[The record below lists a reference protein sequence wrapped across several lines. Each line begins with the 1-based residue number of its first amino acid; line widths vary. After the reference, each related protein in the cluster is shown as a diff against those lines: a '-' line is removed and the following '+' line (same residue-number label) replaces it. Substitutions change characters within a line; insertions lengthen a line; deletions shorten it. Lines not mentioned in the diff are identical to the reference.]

1 MKNIKLFNKILLS
14 ISIIFIMVILI
25 LFVLGSFN
33 RIGYLSEFKINID
46 NTLKL
51 NGFNVESVKESFT
64 IDNVLDKIS
73 ITNYLVT
80 NISITNYSYDFRIK
94 YYSKIFRNSDI
105 YGVYLNTNSLPDY
118 IKDIKFDKKGSPF
131 GVLISDRLIEN
142 NINNIQYSLK
152 VKFRFYIIVLLIF
165 IVLSFLIYI
174 LRNIVLNLLTFLSYI
189 INSNITKYVFVLIIF
204 LCFLIMPN
212 IVYNLF
218 GSNFDK
224 TNYEKRTKA
233 EKPILSITNLVNYP
247 IQYEKY
253 FNDYIP
259 FRNELI
265 QLKNVVDIKIFRNII
280 SDKAIFG
287 KDNWLFHKPFPLVED
302 FIGIYDLTDEELE
315 IAKNNLINFRD
326 ELKKRNIDFIFMV
339 CPNKHLIYEE
349 NMPDYIKRKTKINA
363 TDKFIEY
370 MEKNTDIKI
379 VYPKKELLKY
389 KDKYQLYYKYD
400 THWNEI
406 GAYIGYNELMKEM
419 NIETISLDHLKLLT
433 NGNMSGD
440 IAAMI
445 NSTKI
450 YSDDIIYVLE
460 EYTNNNY
467 KVVKEIED
475 YYDFFY
481 CESDANNT
489 NNILMIRDS
498 FTTAM
503 FDYIASSF
511 RKSSFI
517 HMAKFKYNYI
527 LDKNPNIVVY
537 QTVEMGL
544 GGSLFGMIPSYKIEK
559 INKDLET
566 NFIVTNN

>member
-1 MKNIKLFNKILLS
+1 MI
-14 ISIIFIMVILI
+14 
-25 LFVLGSFN
+25 
-33 RIGYLSEFKINID
+33 
-46 NTLKL
+46 
-51 NGFNVESVKESFT
+51 
-64 IDNVLDKIS
+64 
-73 ITNYLVT
+73 
-80 NISITNYSYDFRIK
+80 
-94 YYSKIFRNSDI
+94 
-105 YGVYLNTNSLPDY
+105 
-118 IKDIKFDKKGSPF
+118 
-131 GVLISDRLIEN
+131 
-142 NINNIQYSLK
+142 
-152 VKFRFYIIVLLIF
+152 
-165 IVLSFLIYI
+165 
-174 LRNIVLNLLTFLSYI
+174 
-189 INSNITKYVFVLIIF
+189 
-204 LCFLIMPN
+204 
-212 IVYNLF
+212 
-218 GSNFDK
+218 
-224 TNYEKRTKA
+224 
-233 EKPILSITNLVNYP
+233 
-247 IQYEKY
+247 
-253 FNDYIP
+253 
-259 FRNELI
+259 
-265 QLKNVVDIKIFRNII
+265 
-280 SDKAIFG
+280 
-287 KDNWLFHKPFPLVED
+287 
-302 FIGIYDLTDEELE
+302 
-315 IAKNNLINFRD
+315 
-326 ELKKRNIDFIFMV
+326 
-339 CPNKHLIYEE
+339 CPNKNLIYEE
-349 NMPDYIKRKTKINA
+349 KMPDYIIRKSKINA

-544 GGSLFGMIPSYKIEK
+544 GGSLFGMIPSYKIEE

-566 NFIVTNN
+566 NSITNNN